1 MMHAALCGSFQCL
14 RRTVQKNLAVLTVTF
29 LQVLG
34 AARGGNGRLSLGMLF
49 RVLPT
54 SGTAHA
60 REKRLRRF
68 LENRRLDPRGVTDGL
83 ARLIFGRRGRGLW
96 PILFDQTKSGA
107 TQALLAGVPFEGRD
121 FPPGGFH
128 LACTRRGGTARRQS
142 TLAGCLLLGG

>member
-1 MMHAALCGSFQCL
+1 MMDAALCGSFQCL

-60 REKRLRRF
+60 REKRLRRV
-68 LENRRLDPRGVTDGL
+68 LGNRRLDPRGGTAGVAPPLFRPPGP
-83 ARLIFGRRGRGLW
+83 GLW
-96 PILFDQTKSGA
+96 APPFDQAPSGA
-107 TQALLAGVPFEGRD
+107 TQGLLEGGRSDRRALC
-121 FPPGGFH
+121 H
-128 LACTRRGGTARRQS
+128 
-142 TLAGCLLLGG
+142 

>member
-1 MMHAALCGSFQCL
+1 MMDAALCGSFQCL

-60 REKRLRRF
+60 REKRLRRV
-68 LENRRLDPRGVTDGL
+68 LGNRRAGPRGGAGGPAPLV
-83 ARLIFGRRGRGLW
+83 FGRRGRG
-96 PILFDQTKSGA
+96 PGRRLFCPHKSRG
-107 TQALLAGVPFEGRD
+107 
-121 FPPGGFH
+121 PPG
-128 LACTRRGGTARRQS
+128 AAGGGARV
-142 TLAGCLLLGG
+142 

>member
-1 MMHAALCGSFQCL
+1 MMDAALCGSFQCL

-60 REKRLRRF
+60 REKRLRRV
-68 LENRRLDPRGVTDGL
+68 LGKRPRGPRGGSDRLGP
-83 ARLIFGRRGRGLW
+83 LIFG
-96 PILFDQTKSGA
+96 
-107 TQALLAGVPFEGRD
+107 
-121 FPPGGFH
+121 PGGPGPWAHPF
-128 LACTRRGGTARRQS
+128 CPTQT
-142 TLAGCLLLGG
+142 

>member
-1 MMHAALCGSFQCL
+1 MMDAALCGSFQCL

-60 REKRLRRF
+60 REKRLRRVPGKTPVGS
-68 LENRRLDPRGVTDGL
+68 RRGDPRVGPLV
-83 ARLIFGRRGRGLW
+83 FCRGR
-96 PILFDQTKSGA
+96 PRPC
-107 TQALLAGVPFEGRD
+107 ALPFLPH
-121 FPPGGFH
+121 PPE
-128 LACTRRGGTARRQS
+128 
-142 TLAGCLLLGG
+142 

>member
-1 MMHAALCGSFQCL
+1 MMDAALCGSFQCL

-29 LQVLG
+29 LRLLG

-54 SGTAHA
+54 AGTAHA

-83 ARLIFGRRGRGLW
+83 ARLIFGRRGTGLW

-107 TQALLAGVPFEGRD
+107 TQALMAVPLMIFVPRIE
-121 FPPGGFH
+121 
-128 LACTRRGGTARRQS
+128 A
-142 TLAGCLLLGG
+142 